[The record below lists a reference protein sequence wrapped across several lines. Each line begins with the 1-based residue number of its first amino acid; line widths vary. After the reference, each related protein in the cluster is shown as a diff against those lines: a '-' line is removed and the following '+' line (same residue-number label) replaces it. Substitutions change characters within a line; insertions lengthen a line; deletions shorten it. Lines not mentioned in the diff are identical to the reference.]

1 MRRLKIMSE
10 DVPMASGDV
19 FGVSDLQDRMKAF
32 CREQGLEMPR
42 FRIFPPNGF
51 YMCYAVSL
59 HLTGKDRWEAFDA
72 NVVYL
77 LKDLDEIGNNE
88 ALGNRLRCMFE
99 DLGEPIVLT
108 AKIAKRPFS
117 QQRFYKSIGLVRTPV
132 TWSDYHQNDY
142 EAYVKGKLEMGG
154 FVNLMERIE
163 YIGKEIV
170 YTKDNGK

>member
-1 MRRLKIMSE
+1 MSD
-10 DVPMASGDV
+10 DVPIACGDE
-19 FGVSDLQDRMKAF
+19 FGVCDLQDRMKTF

-42 FRIFPPNGF
+42 FRIFPPNGV

-59 HLTGKDRWEAFDA
+59 HLTGKDWWEAFDA

-108 AKIAKRPFS
+108 AKIAERYVN
-117 QQRFYKSIGLVRTPV
+117 QQLFYESIGLVRTPV

-142 EAYVKGKLEMGG
+142 EAYVKGKLEMDA
-154 FVNLMERIE
+154 FVNLMEHVE

-170 YTKDNGK
+170 YTEDNGK